1 LKSTNQAETF
11 SDAYTGDTSINF
23 WISTGAGTDTT
34 TTYKVRVLATN
45 PAASSAGAE

>member
-1 LKSTNQAETF
+1 LTSTNAATTF
-11 SDAYTGDTSINF
+11 ENAYTGDTSINF

-45 PAASSAGAE
+45 PAASGAGTE